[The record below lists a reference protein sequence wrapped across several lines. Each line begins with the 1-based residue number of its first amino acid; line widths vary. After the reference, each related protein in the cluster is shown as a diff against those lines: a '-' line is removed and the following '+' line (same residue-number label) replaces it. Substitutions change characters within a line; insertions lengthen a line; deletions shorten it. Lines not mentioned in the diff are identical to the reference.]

1 MARKKGGDHGGGGGH
16 DAAGGM
22 RWLLTYSDLVTLLLI
37 LFIMLY
43 SMSKIDA
50 AKFKELAQLLRAAFG
65 GVLTQ
70 GPTFLQGSGDQLIP
84 DLVPRLAAAVEG
96 AGGGR
101 EVAKVFRNERGI
113 VVRLMTD
120 NVLFDPA
127 STELKPE
134 MKSILDALAGPLRDA
149 GRPVAVEGHTD
160 DLRMRGGGRYVSNW
174 ELSSERATQVVRY
187 LIEKGRVP
195 PASLSAAGYAEFHPV
210 VPNTGAASRT
220 RNRRIDIVILEGVG
234 EKAAPAGGVTAEAG
248 TPAIPAAP
256 SALPAVPS
264 ASAPPAPPVP
274 GRAAPPLPGAPPVP
288 SAPPLP
294 GGK

>member
-1 MARKKGGDHGGGGGH
+1 MARKKKGDHGGGGGH
-16 DAAGGM
+16 DSAGGM

-70 GPTFLQGSGDQLIP
+70 GPTFLQGSGDQIIP

-120 NVLFDPA
+120 NVLFDKG
-127 STELKPE
+127 SSDLKPE
-134 MKSILDALAGPLRDA
+134 MKSILDALSGPLRDA
-149 GRPVAVEGHTD
+149 GRPVAVEGHPD
-160 DLRMRGGGRYVSNW
+160 DLRMRGGGRYTSNW

-210 VPNTGAASRT
+210 VPNTGDMARA
-220 RNRRIDIVILEGVG
+220 RNRRIDIIILEGAG
-234 EKAAPAGGVTAEAG
+234 EKAAPASAESG
-248 TPAIPAAP
+248 PAVPAAP
-256 SALPAVPS
+256 SAAPAVPV
-264 ASAPPAPPVP
+264 PPAP
-274 GRAAPPLPGAPPVP
+274 GRAAPPLPG
-288 SAPPLP
+288 
-294 GGK
+294 GR